1 MVVLL
6 GRYSPNLYLCHV
18 RLVGLAT
25 ASEAQLRLGPRTART
40 ALPLWFVNFVRCES
54 RVWALRRCLYR
65 YSSLRCCI
73 WAVLFSLHRAS

>member
-54 RVWALRRCLYR
+54 QVWALRRYLYR

-73 WAVLFSLHRAS
+73 